1 MIEKL
6 LYGSD
11 GPQFPGY
18 VKSHLEAFVAGME
31 EAGYSADEMRM
42 ILAGNF
48 TRVFGMPTISLENQ
62 DS

>member
-18 VKSHLEAFVAGME
+18 VKSHLEAFVAGMQ
-31 EAGYSADEMRM
+31 EAGYTTGEMRL

-48 TRVFGMPTISLENQ
+48 TRLFGLPPITLGEQES
-62 DS
+62 